1 MAEPILRLRVE
12 SKEYDSKI
20 KRAADGLLELENS
33 CRKTQKSMAD
43 ADKATVDYV
52 RQIGRMETVNRTAKG
67 SVNELQKTFVE
78 LSAQYNR
85 LTEQEKRSPFG
96 QALAKSI
103 DDLKGRVQQGRQ
115 ELDRINQSLNGT
127 SSSGNKATGV
137 LDSLAGKFGLNA
149 QQLVSFAGKLGV
161 AKVALDVARDAFM
174 ASEANMDEWG
184 AVVRSAQDV
193 YQGFLNAL
201 NTSDISGFL
210 GRINDII
217 AAARAAY
224 DALDTLETAKIINSP
239 RKSAK
244 QAEID
249 RMRTMLQTGRY
260 IAPNGQKPIMKEGTK
275 LTEQQLANISK
286 NLQSAVGNLNDI
298 TRSEIQL
305 ANTAIDRLYDEQAK
319 VIGMSKQ
326 QFMAGTA
333 DMTTFSRNVEMGKRY
348 KEFEA
353 QHTSYGSQGSIVG
366 HRDKAVNPY
375 AAYRGWAEFSEGG
388 KLYQGIVGLITQRD
402 QQLSQMYSSIG
413 SNYRRINAIQGF
425 SPTGGR
431 GGGGHTGGGVGGGTT
446 IEKTEM
452 QLNSEQIGKLNQEY
466 ISATAERREAIR
478 GEIKTL
484 QERNAEIQKL
494 IDESNGKVED
504 KAIVGS
510 VRDLNEQ
517 MAKLKKQQQD
527 VTDNGGWKK
536 LQGEMDGLQKRI
548 NGIMGVVEP
557 DMSIFSN
564 KNLQALTSSL
574 KQQLDE
580 SNIGSELYDKLTGQ
594 LFDATAFGNLLS
606 EFVKNGIDMSEI
618 DAAGMWKKIF
628 GGEDVATEELQKMLD
643 TLNAYLAEHGL
654 DLMQVNQDGSLGNV
668 EKKDKKDP
676 VDQVSKAVSG
686 LSTIASG
693 IQQTGVKLPPAITD
707 AINVMQGVISVVQGV
722 QTIISLFSNTT
733 TTANTAALFANTA
746 ALGTLT
752 TVMLANTATNAIPF
766 LAHGGI
772 VHAATGLV
780 AGHDFSDNTPV
791 MVSSGELILNKAQQ
805 GNLAAQLDG
814 GNGIGDLHLET
825 KVSAEEFRVMLNSN
839 SRRRG
844 RGEYVTTRG

>member
-127 SSSGNKATGV
+127 SSSGSKATGV

-161 AKVALDVARDAFM
+161 AKVALDVARDALF
-174 ASEANMDEWG
+174 SNEQTLDEWG
-184 AVVRSAQDV
+184 QVCEGAKSI
-193 YQGFLNAL
+193 YNSFLDAL
-201 NTSDISGFL
+201 NTGDISGFL
-210 GRINDII
+210 DRIDKIV
-217 AAARAAY
+217 AAAKDAY
-224 DALDTLETAKIINSP
+224 DALDELNTYNAFNQINVEKARTALNNSIADYREGKGGKGGVQEASTNYINELLARQKKEQDAYRAAVNNLATKRGVSGQDLMKVLSGNYGNYTDLKALP
-239 RKSAK
+239 LS
-244 QAEID
+244 
-249 RMRTMLQTGRY
+249 RTEHRY
-260 IAPNGQKPIMKEGTK
+260 RGGPGGMTHY
-275 LTEQQLANISK
+275 TEQVPANE
-286 NLQSAVGNLNDI
+286 
-298 TRSEIQL
+298 RE
-305 ANTAIDRLYDEQAK
+305 RL
-319 VIGMSKQ
+319 G
-326 QFMAGTA
+326 
-333 DMTTFSRNVEMGKRY
+333 
-348 KEFEA
+348 
-353 QHTSYGSQGSIVG
+353 
-366 HRDKAVNPY
+366 Y
-375 AAYRGWAEFSEGG
+375 A
-388 KLYQGIVGLITQRD
+388 L
-402 QQLSQMYSSIG
+402 
-413 SNYRRINAIQGF
+413 RRIGDDELNEVQKLGLKAEQTANEIAASRKQTARILSGG
-425 SPTGGR
+425 TGGGTTPRRTGR
-431 GGGGHTGGGVGGGTT
+431 GGGGHTGGGGGGGTT

-557 DMSIFSN
+557 DTSIFSN

-628 GGEDVATEELQKMLD
+628 GGEDVATEELQAMLD
-643 TLNAYLAEHGL
+643 KLNAYLAEHGL
-654 DLMQVNQDGSLGNV
+654 DLMQVNTDGSLGNV

-746 ALGTLT
+746 AVGALT
-752 TVMLANTATNAIPF
+752 TVMIANTAASIIPF
-766 LAHGGI
+766 KAGGI

-805 GNLAAQLDG
+805 GNLAAQLEG

-844 RGEYVTTRG
+844 RGEYVTSRG